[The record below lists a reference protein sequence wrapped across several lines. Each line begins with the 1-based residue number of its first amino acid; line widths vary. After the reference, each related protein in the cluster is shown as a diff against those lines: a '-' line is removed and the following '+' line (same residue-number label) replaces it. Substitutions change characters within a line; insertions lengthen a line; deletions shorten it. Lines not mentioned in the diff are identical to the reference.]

1 MSIFSILGGVL
12 NNPLTQAAGDML
24 TASSKRKAAREKAT
38 AKLAA
43 AKAENQQELSPKTE
57 EWDSIVARQMK
68 GSLKDEYVTVI
79 ITLPFVGIMLGS
91 VWFAFSGDDR
101 LLEGVAIALTRI
113 KELGIDMSFLMYM
126 VVGAALGIKMFGR
139 R

>member
-24 TASSKRKAAREKAT
+24 TASSKRKASREKAT

-43 AKAENQQELSPKTE
+43 AKAENKQELSLKTE

-68 GSLKDEYVTVI
+68 NSLKDEYVTVI

-101 LLEGVAIALTRI
+101 FLEGVAIALTKI
-113 KELGIDMSFLMYM
+113 KELGIDISFLTYM